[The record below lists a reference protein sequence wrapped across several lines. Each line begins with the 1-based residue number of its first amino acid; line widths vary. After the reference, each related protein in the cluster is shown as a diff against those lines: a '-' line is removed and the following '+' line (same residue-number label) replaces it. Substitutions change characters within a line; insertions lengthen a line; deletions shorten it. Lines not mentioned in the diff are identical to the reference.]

1 MCGTLAETP
10 RLSWKGESSKFR
22 SSQPKSFTLFLCGSF
37 VDLPVP
43 EEVKLPGWGG
53 QRGGGQVDRL
63 ELPPKGRGGG
73 GGL

>member
-22 SSQPKSFTLFLCGSF
+22 SSQPTGSF

-43 EEVKLPGWGG
+43 EEVKFPGWGG
-53 QRGGGQVDRL
+53 QRGGGQVDML
-63 ELPPKGRGGG
+63 ELAPKGRRGRGGG
-73 GGL
+73 GL